1 MQSQLQ
7 KLKQEALLAVKAVKD
22 QIDLE
27 ELENKFFGRKSGEFT
42 NLMKGLK
49 DLGVEA
55 RKVAGQVANEV
66 KEVIEAALAEKKS
79 ELSSGEWAME
89 LEKERV
95 DVTAPALPIV
105 ERGHIHP
112 VSIVQKDLEELFA
125 SMGFMVLDGPELES
139 DYYNFTALNIAPDDP
154 ARDTQDT
161 FYIKNHSDPAS
172 AKASAGAWVM
182 RTQTSAVQVRAMQKY
197 GAPLRAVVPGRCFR
211 NEATDAAHEH
221 TFYQLEGL
229 VVDKDIS
236 IAHLVAVM
244 KELLKGVLKRAVE
257 VRLRPGHFQ
266 FVEPGFEL
274 DLKCLVCGGRGCGA
288 CKHSGW
294 IETLPCGLV
303 HPKVI
308 EAGGLDPKVWTGF
321 AFGLGMTR
329 LVMQKYGIHDIRMCM
344 SGDLRFLKQF

>member
-1 MQSQLQ
+1 MQNQLQ
-7 KLKQEALLAVKAVKD
+7 KLKDEALLALKAIKD
-22 QIDLE
+22 KV
-27 ELENKFFGRKSGEFT
+27 ELEDWENKILGRKSGALTEA
-42 NLMKGLK
+42 MKGLK
-49 DLGVEA
+49 DLAGDA
-55 RKVAGQVANEV
+55 RKAAGTVANEV
-66 KEVIEAALAEKKS
+66 KQAIEQALAEKRN
-79 ELSSGEWAME
+79 ELSVGEWAAMAQS
-89 LEKERV
+89 ERV
-95 DVTAPALPIV
+95 DITAPALPRQ
-105 ERGHIHP
+105 EWGHLHP
-112 VSIVQKDLEELFA
+112 NSIVQKDLEDLFT
-125 SMGFMVLDGPELES
+125 SMGFIVLDGPELES

-161 FYIKNHSDPAS
+161 FYIKNHPD
-172 AKASAGAWVM
+172 WVM

-244 KELLKGVLKRAVE
+244 KELLKGVLGREVE

-274 DLKCLVCGGRGCGA
+274 DLKCLVCGGVGCGA

-303 HPKVI
+303 HPRVI
-308 EAGGLDPKVWTGF
+308 EAGGLDPKIWTGF
-321 AFGLGMTR
+321 AFGLGTTR
-329 LVMQKYGIHDIRMCM
+329 LVMQKYGIDDIRHLMG
-344 SGDLRFLKQF
+344 GDLRFLKQF